1 VLCDDSHNL
10 LSVCMSAENVQFFR
24 CAGKFGF
31 FPLAICL
38 FEFECA
44 LFCFIWIW
52 GFLAIFFFPPGPRQF
67 HSLLIFFLLHIQLP
81 VRRRV
86 NKSKSKLQAD
96 RFWHLT
102 GSQLG
107 AEKKAKWN
115 REKGKSSNDVQYLIE
130 LCRVPWKERKKG
142 WDSLNWSGW
151 MEIAAW

>member
-1 VLCDDSHNL
+1 VYVCWKCAVF
-10 LSVCMSAENVQFFR
+10 SVCWKVW
-24 CAGKFGF
+24 F
-31 FPLAICL
+31 FPVGHL
-38 FEFECA
+38 
-44 LFCFIWIW
+44 FIWIRVCPFLFYLNL
-52 GFLAIFFFPPGPRQF
+52 GFFSNIFFPPGPRQF